1 MILHIPHASFLIP
14 ENLRSQI
21 LLSDN
26 ELAEEL
32 LLMTD
37 WFVDALFEFPAASV
51 VRFPI
56 SRLQSLY
63 G

>member
-1 MILHIPHASFLIP
+1 MILHIPYASFLIP
-14 ENLRSQI
+14 ENLRNQI

-37 WFVDALFEFPAASV
+37 WFVDIPDGIGPFSFCQQTL
-51 VRFPI
+51 
-56 SRLQSLY
+56 
-63 G
+63 